1 LPALYELDQ
10 SNGWSIGMRAV
21 THALV
26 ADANPPP
33 GPILE
38 LGCGAGVFNA
48 ELAQQ
53 RAGLGP
59 VLGADLHPL
68 ALAYARKNVGDK
80 VTRWQGDKMTR
91 TNHPVT
97 QSPALLQTDLH
108 NLPVP
113 DATLSALLALDVFDQ
128 KGVDIEAALAEGW
141 RVLCAG
147 GKLILRVSAYPWLQ
161 GRHDVA
167 FNTGRRYDRQELAA
181 LLTDRRFRI
190 DRLTHANT
198 LLAPPVILLRLLQRW
213 GLLAFSTQVPN
224 SNFYNRLFATALR
237 LEAGWLATLDLPA
250 GISLF
255 AVATKAARNG

>member
-26 ADANPPP
+26 ANANPPP

-53 RAGLGP
+53 RAGLGL

-68 ALAYARKNVGDK
+68 ALAYARRAVS
-80 VTRWQGDKMTR
+80 R
-91 TNHPVT
+91 P
-97 QSPALLQTDLH
+97 PALMQTDLH

-113 DATLSALLALDVFDQ
+113 DATLGALLALDVFDQ

-141 RVLCAG
+141 RVLCAS

-161 GRHDVA
+161 GQHDVA

-181 LLTDRRFRI
+181 LLTARRFRI
-190 DRLTHANT
+190 ERLTHANM

-237 LEAGWLATLDLPA
+237 LEAGRLATLDLPA
-250 GISLF
+250 GISLY
-255 AVATKAARNG
+255 AVATKVIRNG